1 MAKRASSVALMT
13 LVALLSL
20 LPSHALA
27 ARSRMRF
34 HPVVSAAAPDITVT
48 ITLTEFSITPAT
60 ITVPLGEPVTF
71 VVTDAGGAQHNLEVE
86 LEDRGIEQRLF
97 ATNLMPGETRQ
108 ATFTFTEPGEW
119 EMYCPVGNHRTL
131 GMQGTIL
138 VAAAATPTAV
148 PTPSPTTAPAMP
160 TTTAPPTVAPSPTTA
175 RPATPTPRAATTP
188 TPPAQ
193 LAPATG
199 QPHERTGIQSFALL
213 AAVLLAG
220 ALSAGLTARRRRSG
234 SQPPPR

>member
-1 MAKRASSVALMT
+1 MAKRARSVALVT
-13 LVALLSL
+13 FVALLSL

-27 ARSRMRF
+27 ARSRMSF

-71 VVTDAGGAQHNLEVE
+71 VVTNTGGAQHNLEVE
-86 LEDRGIEQRLF
+86 LEDRDIEQRLF

-108 ATFTFTEPGEW
+108 ATFTFTEPGAW

-138 VAAAATPTAV
+138 VAAAATPTAA
-148 PTPSPTTAPAMP
+148 PTPSPTTAPAIP

-175 RPATPTPRAATTP
+175 RPATPRAATTP

-199 QPHERTGIQSFALL
+199 QPHERSGIRSFALL
-213 AAVLLAG
+213 AVVLLAG
-220 ALSAGLTARRRRSG
+220 ALTAGLTARRRRSG
-234 SQPPPR
+234 SQRPPR

>member
-1 MAKRASSVALMT
+1 MSFQLDVD
-13 LVALLSL
+13 
-20 LPSHALA
+20 
-27 ARSRMRF
+27 
-34 HPVVSAAAPDITVT
+34 AAAPDVTVS

-71 VVTDAGGAQHNLEVE
+71 VVTNAGGAQHNLEVE

-108 ATFTFTEPGEW
+108 ATFTLTEPGEW

-138 VAAAATPTAV
+138 VATAATPTTA
-148 PTPSPTTAPAMP
+148 PTPSPTIALVTP
-160 TTTAPPTVAPSPTTA
+160 TTAPPTVAPYPTVA
-175 RPATPTPRAATTP
+175 LATPTPRTVPTS

-193 LAPATG
+193 LPPATG
-199 QPHERTGIQSFALL
+199 QPHDQRGAWPF
-213 AAVLLAG
+213 VLLVALVLAG
-220 ALSAGLTARRRRSG
+220 GLTGSLATWWRRSR
-234 SQPPPR
+234 SQGPAR